1 MNSKINQDNNIIS
14 SEEENNLNYINHLSI
29 EQDELKNTIKESEM
43 ISNKENEE
51 EKEINN
57 NIDINNKDNID
68 EEENEDFKITKNN
81 NNNSINNNENNNNNN
96 NHNNINNITINNL
109 LFQLKQ
115 MSDKQLYLLDLI
127 SNLQKNSSE
136 QINNLNKRIRDLEGK
151 LKEQNNDYY
160 PGDTVDNINSSW
172 EEDPNYT
179 LTKIL
184 NGKNNEKLI
193 KYLNGL
199 KLEEIKK
206 LDIKLIED
214 TLIRLCILL
223 TEGFKVH
230 EIISFIK
237 GLLIINKIKLKEI
250 TKKNLKDVFNY
261 VQQNLTDLKEEDSV
275 DISLIVSYLNI

>member
-29 EQDELKNTIKESEM
+29 EQDELKNTIKESEI

-68 EEENEDFKITKNN
+68 VEENEDFKITKNN
-81 NNNSINNNENNNNNN
+81 NNNSINNNGNNNNN

-275 DISLIVSYLNI
+275 DISLIISYLNI